1 MLEELLRH
9 DNLGDRR
16 EISFLLFQALT
27 PDASHRLSE
36 LRRFCISHIFSI
48 GLSFDGIISL
58 LRVLSVIRGDDRAI
72 RLDTSILDP
81 AKAGSAEEY
90 FQSTHFYELL
100 FKTLSDS
107 GKMEDFLN
115 ETNVKFNSSRKQYY
129 VQSHRVPFDLYPIRN
144 LLLRVGFFRPDS
156 MIPDHLFVSSPFTGF
171 FEKSV
176 AHSIVVKAKK
186 RRISLMELQESLD
199 QQAEVGRQGELI
211 ALSYEQRRMKKHPRV
226 DEIARVSEQFVNA
239 GYDIISFDGDDSF
252 VFDRFIEVKTFGEAM
267 EFFWS
272 ENEVQVAQEL
282 GARYWL
288 YLVDRRSMETA
299 DFVPKMF
306 QDPYQFVFQNTDW
319 RRDVASWKFFI
330 A

>member
-27 PDASHRLSE
+27 PDAKHRLSE

-72 RLDTSILDP
+72 RLDTSVLDP
-81 AKAGSAEEY
+81 SKVRSAEEY

-100 FKTLSDS
+100 FKALSES
-107 GKMEDFLN
+107 GNMGDFLN
-115 ETNVKFNSSRKQYY
+115 DTNVKFNSSRKQYY
-129 VQSHRVPFDLYPIRN
+129 VQSHRVRFDLYPIRN
-144 LLLRVGFFRPDS
+144 LLLRVGFLNPDS
-156 MIPDHLFVSSPFTGF
+156 TISDHLFISSPFTAF
-171 FEKSV
+171 FEKTV
-176 AHSIVVKAKK
+176 ADSIVIKAKK
-186 RRISLMELQESLD
+186 RRITLTELQRRLD
-199 QQAEVGRQGELI
+199 QQAEVGRQGELV
-211 ALSYEQRRMKKHPRV
+211 ALSYEQRRMKKHFRLS
-226 DEIARVSEQFVNA
+226 EIGRVSEQFVNA
-239 GYDIISFDGDDSF
+239 GYDIISFDGEDSF

-282 GARYWL
+282 GTRYWL

-306 QDPYQFVFQNTDW
+306 QNPYQLVFQNPDW
-319 RRDVASWKFFI
+319 RRDVTSWKFFI
-330 A
+330 V